1 MGQIGRDFDDIRRG
15 QDTEKQARA
24 KREAAQRAAEAA
36 AEQERLIAEQQARD
50 AREASIAASVAS
62 RLLVNRSS
70 NNASIPIIYGTHRIG
85 GVRVYVETSN
95 GSGTVEDT
103 PTGNEYFNM
112 IIVVSEGQTG
122 PPKQVLFGDVI
133 IWQDN
138 GSNRPESGGQYTLNG
153 FASGN
158 EYSDAGAVM
167 SINYHDGRDDQ
178 TVDTLIQNSVGGTA
192 TGGNWPGTARLRGVA
207 YFAIKLKA
215 NADAYAGGVPVI
227 TVVVEGKHIKNVST
241 INTTTNSYSNTV
253 GDSQNPADV
262 IYDYLTNK
270 RYGKSMDHDSS
281 GNYQAGID
289 IDIESFQLARTHY
302 ASANGGSGIKYNGV
316 IPTAARLYDNV
327 EMLTLS
333 CNSSLVFA
341 GGKYKL
347 VPRKQNETSVFEF
360 NKDNILG
367 TVSVSRPAKS
377 SLFNKVTAGYVDSS
391 TALNYVDNVEVTYTG
406 YGTDGTDGTNYL
418 SEDNGTVLESKVDYQ
433 MTTDTDYVKRLN
445 QYRIDNSRHQISASF
460 IANHQALRVEC
471 GDIVKIVQEDL
482 GWDSSANK
490 LFRVLEITFQKGNT
504 FEFICT
510 EYESSIQI

>member
-1 MGQIGRDFDDIRRG
+1 MGWWRKISGKDKRDRERR
-15 QDTEKQARA
+15 EAEERARA
-24 KREAAQRAAEAA
+24 AAERAAEAA
-36 AEQERLIAEQQARD
+36 REQERLIAEQAAKD

-70 NNASIPIIYGTHRIG
+70 NNASIPVIYGTHRIG
-85 GVRVYVETSN
+85 GTRVYVETSN
-95 GSGTVEDT
+95 GSGTVNDT

-122 PPKQVLFGDVI
+122 IPKQVLFGDI
-133 IWQDN
+133 RIWDDDSS
-138 GSNRPESGGQYTLNG
+138 GSYSESGGRYTLNN
-153 FASGN
+153 FESGN
-158 EYSDAGAVM
+158 EYSGAQIN
-167 SINYHDGRDDQ
+167 INYHDGRDDQ
-178 TVDTLIQNSVGGTA
+178 TVDTLIQNSVGSS
-192 TGGNWPGTARLRGVA
+192 NWPNTARLRGVA
-207 YFAIKLKA
+207 YFAIRLKA

-241 INTTTNSYSNTV
+241 LTSGSSSYSNTV
-253 GDSQNPADV
+253 GDGQNPADV
-262 IYDYLTNK
+262 IYDYLTNT

-289 IDIESFQLARTHY
+289 IDIDSFQSARTHY
-302 ASANGGSGIKYNGV
+302 ASCNGGSGIKYNGV
-316 IPTAARLYDNV
+316 VPTGARLYDNI

-333 CNSSLVFA
+333 CNSSLVFSA
-341 GGKYKL
+341 GKYRL

-360 NKDNILG
+360 NKDNIIG
-367 TVSVSRPAKS
+367 AVSVSKPVKS
-377 SLFNKVTAGYVDSS
+377 SLYNKITAGYVDSS

-406 YGTDGTDGTNYL
+406 NDGTNYL

-433 MTTDTDYVKRLN
+433 MTTDTTFVSRLN
-445 QYRIDNSRHQISASF
+445 KYRIDNSRYQVSASF
-460 IANHQALRVEC
+460 VANHQALKVEC

-490 LFRVLEITFQKGNT
+490 LFRVLEITFLKGNQ

>member
-1 MGQIGRDFDDIRRG
+1 MGGFIRKITGEDKRRAER
-15 QDTEKQARA
+15 QRQEEAARA
-24 KREAAQRAAEAA
+24 AAERAAEAA
-36 AEQERLIAEQQARD
+36 REQERLIAEQAARD

-70 NNASIPIIYGTHRIG
+70 NNATIPVIYGTHRIG

-95 GSGTVEDT
+95 GSGTVNDT

-112 IIVVSEGQTG
+112 IIVVAEGQTG
-122 PPKQVLFGDVI
+122 IPKQVLFGDVRV
-133 IWQDN
+133 WDDDAS
-138 GSNRPESGGQYTLNG
+138 GSYSESGGRYTLNN
-153 FASGN
+153 FQSGN
-158 EYSDAGAVM
+158 EYSGAQIN
-167 SINYHDGRDDQ
+167 INYHDGRDNQ
-178 TVDTLIQNSVGGTA
+178 TVDTLIQNSVGS
-192 TGGNWPGTARLRGVA
+192 GNWPNSAKLGGVA
-207 YFAIKLKA
+207 YFAIRLKA

-241 INTTTNSYSNTV
+241 LTSGSSSFSNTV
-253 GDSQNPADV
+253 GDGQNPADV
-262 IYDYLTNK
+262 IYDYLTNT
-270 RYGKSMDHDSS
+270 RYGKGMDHDAS

-289 IDIESFQLARTHY
+289 IDIDSFKAARTHY
-302 ASANGGSGIKYNGV
+302 ASCNGGSGIKFNGV
-316 IPTAARLYDNV
+316 IPTAARLYDNI

-333 CNSSLVFA
+333 ANSSLVYT
-341 GGKYKL
+341 GGKYRL
-347 VPRKQNETSVFEF
+347 VPRKQGETSVFEF
-360 NKDNILG
+360 NKDNIIG

-377 SLFNKVTAGYVDSS
+377 SLFNKITAGYVDSS

-406 YGTDGTDGTNYL
+406 NDGTNYL

-433 MTTDTDYVKRLN
+433 MTTDTAYVSRLN
-445 QYRIDNSRHQISASF
+445 KYRIDNSRHQITASF
-460 IANHQALRVEC
+460 IANHQALKVEC

>member
-1 MGQIGRDFDDIRRG
+1 MGKARQKLRDFDDRRRG
-15 QDTEKQARA
+15 VDTEAEARA
-24 KREAAQRAAEAA
+24 KREAAARAAEAA

-50 AREASIAASVAS
+50 AREASIAASIAS

-70 NNASIPIIYGTHRIG
+70 NNANIPVIYGTHRIG

-95 GSGTVEDT
+95 GSGTVDDT

-112 IIVVSEGQTG
+112 VIVVAEGQTG
-122 PPKQVLFGDVI
+122 IPKQILFGDVR
-133 IWQDN
+133 IWDDDAS
-138 GSNRPESGGQYTLNG
+138 GSYSESGGQYTLSG
-153 FASGN
+153 FESGN
-158 EYSDAGAVM
+158 EYSGAQINV
-167 SINYHDGRDDQ
+167 NYHDGRDDQ
-178 TVDTLIQNSVGGTA
+178 TVDTLIQNSVTTPGDRS
-192 TGGNWPGTARLRGVA
+192 NWPDTARLRGVA

-281 GNYQAGID
+281 GNYDAGLD
-289 IDIESFQLARTHY
+289 IDVESFQSARTHY
-302 ASANGGSGIKYNGV
+302 ASANGGSGIKFNGV
-316 IPTAARLYDNV
+316 IPTGARLYDNI

-333 CNSSLVFA
+333 CNSSLVYTA
-341 GGKYKL
+341 GKYRL

-377 SLFNKVTAGYVDSS
+377 TMYNKITAGYVDSS

-406 YGTDGTDGTNYL
+406 NDGTNYL

-433 MTTDTDYVKRLN
+433 MTTDTAYVSRLN
-445 QYRIDNSRHQISASF
+445 KYRIDNSRYQITASF
-460 IANHQALRVEC
+460 TANHQALRVEC

-482 GWDSSANK
+482 GWTSSANK